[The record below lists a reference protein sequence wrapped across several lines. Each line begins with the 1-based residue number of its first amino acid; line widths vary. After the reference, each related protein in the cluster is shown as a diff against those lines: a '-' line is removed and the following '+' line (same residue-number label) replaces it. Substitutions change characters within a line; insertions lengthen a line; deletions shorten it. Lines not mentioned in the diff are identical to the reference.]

1 MSTANLFIP
10 LSLSFLA
17 VGFGMLINPHFYEK
31 AIKEMVDNEGVFF
44 LSSIMTLI
52 VGYIIIDFR
61 GVGSWAWV
69 ILLFGH
75 LTVLKGLFLL
85 LIPEKSADL
94 SRFVMKKTG
103 VLQMVSTTTLLLGII
118 FLILGLES

>member
-1 MSTANLFIP
+1 MLTSDVFFA

-17 VGFGMLINPHFYEK
+17 AGFGMLINPRFYEK

-44 LSSIMTLI
+44 LSGIMTLI
-52 VGYIIIDFR
+52 VGFIIIDFK

-75 LTVLKGLFLL
+75 LTVFKGLFLL
-85 LIPEKSADL
+85 LIPEKSVDL